1 MSWSWITI
9 PGGWVLWNVD
19 PSLSI
24 TVVGIVVINDEETG
38 IKKYKAYINDKWAL
52 FEYEPKKNYI
62 QFRPDNFINLKN
74 ENNLLIEIE
83 DMVGNVTIYREIFY
97 FKN

>member
-1 MSWSWITI
+1 MS
-9 PGGWVLWNVD
+9 
-19 PSLSI
+19 
-24 TVVGIVVINDEETG
+24 
-38 IKKYKAYINDKWAL
+38 L

-83 DMVGNVTIYREIFY
+83 DMVGNVTKYQETFY